1 MHNNAWGYKLVLLVM
16 TCSPRVKTSD
26 EGSSVPESGCQLESR
41 SLNPKALLVVNLRVR
56 LLVREVCVNPPES
69 CW

>member
-26 EGSSVPESGCQLESR
+26 EGSSVPELGCQLESH
-41 SLNPKALLVVNLRVR
+41 SLSPKALLVVNL
-56 LLVREVCVNPPES
+56 
-69 CW
+69 